1 VAQPAP
7 RANPQPNVARPAAP
21 KPATPNV
28 AKPAAPKP
36 ATPNV
41 GKPATP
47 KPATP
52 DVAKPATPKPATPGI
67 AKPATPKP
75 ATPDVA
81 KPNRPGANANANATA
96 RANTDNKVTVRR
108 PVVDNFNNNTKVTNN
123 IKAAAAN
130 TNVASNTRLNAA
142 VANPNNP
149 RHWSN
154 WNRNWNNYGVAPW
167 QRSWY
172 QGAWG
177 GFNGPGFYTPF
188 GFGYGGGG
196 YGYGSGFGLGNLG
209 LGYGYN
215 GLGGLGYGLGG
226 FGGNGFGGGGYGLNP
241 WLLNSLGYQW
251 GYYGGF
257 NNPYYASSYSMPYN
271 YSRPVYLTYYD
282 DNRSAPPAAADD
294 VNDARV
300 AFRNGEYEKA
310 IDLLDHAIKAN
321 PSDTAAHELRAL
333 SLFALGRYE
342 ESAATLNALLAVA
355 PGWNW
360 ETMSGLYPSVNT
372 YTKQLR
378 DLEAFTKEKP
388 DNPAGRFVLGY
399 HYLVAGHTDAAKK
412 QFEKVVDL
420 QPKDRVAQQ
429 LLAGLEKDDKA
440 AVSQP
445 PPEPAKER
453 FRDGEETDLVGKWMA
468 KGDKAP
474 PVELQLTDDGKFHW
488 VAGDGKNAAEVE
500 GKYEVEGQTMT
511 LDGGKNESLVGHL
524 ASEGKDRFHFKLLGS
539 PPDDP
544 GLDFERAR

>member
-7 RANPQPNVARPAAP
+7 RATPQPKPATPNVARPSTP

-28 AKPAAPKP
+28 AKPS
-36 ATPNV
+36 N
-41 GKPATP
+41 P

-52 DVAKPATPKPATPGI
+52 DVARPA
-67 AKPATPKP
+67 
-75 ATPDVA
+75 
-81 KPNRPGANANANATA
+81 NRPGANANANANA
-96 RANTDNKVTVRR
+96 RANAKANADNRVTVRR
-108 PVVDNFNNNTKVTNN
+108 PVVDNFNNNTK
-123 IKAAAAN
+123 IKNQTRAAVNAN
-130 TNVASNTRLNAA
+130 HRENLAAA

-167 QRSWY
+167 QRNWY

-188 GFGYGGGG
+188 GFGYGGT
-196 YGYGSGFGLGNLG
+196 GYGSGFGLGG
-209 LGYGYN
+209 LGYGYS

-226 FGGNGFGGGGYGLNP
+226 FGGGLGGGYGLNP

-271 YSRPVYLTYYD
+271 YSQPVALTYYD
-282 DNRSAPPAAADD
+282 DQSPPPAATDD
-294 VNDARV
+294 VNAARM
-300 AFRNGEYEKA
+300 AFSNGEYEKSL
-310 IDLLDHAIKAN
+310 DLLDRAIKAN

-360 ETMSGLYPSVNT
+360 ETMSSLYPNVDT

-399 HYLVAGHTDAAKK
+399 HYLVAGHTNAAEK
-412 QFEKVVDL
+412 QFAKVVDL
-420 QPKDRVAQQ
+420 QPKDRVAKQ
-429 LLAGLEKDDKA
+429 LLAGLNKDE
-440 AVSQP
+440 Q
-445 PPEPAKER
+445 PEPAPQPKEER
-453 FRDGEETDLVGKWMA
+453 FRDGEETDLVGHWTA
-468 KGDKAP
+468 KGKNAP
-474 PVELQLTDDGKFHW
+474 PVDLKITDDGKFHW
-488 VAGDGKNAAEVE
+488 IAGDGKNEAKVD
-500 GKYEVEGQTMT
+500 GNYEVEGQTLT
-511 LDGGKNESLVGHL
+511 LDGGKNESLVGHM
-524 ASEGKDRFHFKLLGS
+524 ASEGKDHFHFKLLGS

-544 GLDFERAR
+544 GLDFERVE